1 MNRTIM
7 EAIAGRTQVMVD
19 AGESVRETARKILEQ
34 GVSAAIIIESGRLM
48 GVFTERDALR
58 FFAEA
63 PYNPDTT
70 NIGAVMTRDPVTIP
84 PETPIPEA
92 KQLMLRKGF
101 RHLPVVDSGRVLG
114 IVSLRGL
121 SRAMTGV
128 TV

>member
-1 MNRTIM
+1 MNRTVM

-70 NIGAVMTRDPVTIP
+70 NIGAVMTRDPVTVP

-92 KQLMLRKGF
+92 KKLMLCKGF

-121 SRAMTGV
+121 SRVMTGV